1 MVIKV
6 NGENLNL
13 EKSLNIAELL
23 MAVKAA
29 QPEYVTVQLNGEFVE
44 RDDFPK
50 IFVNDTP
57 TKFERQKF
65 FKYLREFI
73 FCRERRLQEQRLFC
87 RSK

>member
-50 IFVNDTP
+50 IFLKDGDEV
-57 TKFERQKF
+57 
-65 FKYLREFI
+65 EFLY
-73 FCRERRLQEQRLFC
+73 FMGGGQHGTADQ
-87 RSK
+87 

>member
-44 RDDFPK
+44 REDFPK
-50 IFVNDTP
+50 IFVKDSD
-57 TKFERQKF
+57 EV
-65 FKYLREFI
+65 EFLY
-73 FCRERRLQEQRLFC
+73 FMGGGQHGTADQ
-87 RSK
+87 

>member
-23 MAVKAA
+23 MAVKVD

-50 IFVNDTP
+50 IFLKDSDEV
-57 TKFERQKF
+57 
-65 FKYLREFI
+65 EFLY
-73 FCRERRLQEQRLFC
+73 FMGGGQHGTADQ
-87 RSK
+87 

>member
-50 IFVNDTP
+50 IFANDGD
-57 TKFERQKF
+57 EV
-65 FKYLREFI
+65 EFLY
-73 FCRERRLQEQRLFC
+73 FMGGGQRD
-87 RSK
+87 